1 MNKPANGDREVDEQ
15 FGSLLDDPGSFR
27 ILVEEAADIIMI
39 LEADFTVRYVNRS
52 VEQLLGYRRENVVG
66 TGIQRYLQPEETRWL
81 NSDFFARHAKSP
93 KHQAPVEIRMRHA
106 DGSCVYFE
114 AALSELPNEPYS
126 GAVAVY
132 LHDITEER
140 IVRSALVD
148 LSFHD
153 SVTGLPNRTLFM
165 DRLEQALARA
175 ARQRGPVTVLFIDLD
190 DFKDV
195 NDSLGHEA
203 GDNLLVAV
211 GRRLKACVRPE
222 DTVARLGGDEFAVL
236 LEFATDP
243 IDAVRVVERIM
254 DASHAPI
261 VFQGHRRLVTV
272 SIGVA
277 HAESGQERSED
288 LLWRADLAMY
298 RAKENGKARFELFES
313 DMSEIAHQRMKLE
326 RDLKEAFDRGQ
337 LGLHYQPEVTLGNG
351 KIVGMEA
358 LLRWQYPARGT
369 VPPEEFVPLAET
381 SGLIVPIGRWILE
394 EVCRQAMVWQDRYPE
409 APPLVSV
416 NLSAREFRQP
426 TLAHDVGAALRR
438 TGLDPSGLMLEVAE
452 SFSIDEAPHVVS
464 TVQRLRELGVKLALD
479 DFGIEGSS
487 FSYLER
493 LPVDM
498 LKIDRSLVDKLG
510 KDSNDTQR
518 LVSAMIGFARAMGI
532 QTVAEGVETSEQLD
546 ELSDMGCDLAQGFY
560 FWEPMSGLAA
570 TKLLESNRQV

>member
-1 MNKPANGDREVDEQ
+1 MSNRADEDREVGEQ
-15 FGSLLDDPGSFR
+15 SGMFVGSEGTFR
-27 ILVEEAADIIMI
+27 NLVEEASDIIMI
-39 LEADFTVRYVNRS
+39 LESDLTVRYANTS
-52 VEQLLGYRRENVVG
+52 IEQLLGYRREDVVG
-66 TGIQRYLQPEETRWL
+66 TRIQRYLQPEEIRWF
-81 NSDFFARHAKSP
+81 NRDFVAKHARSP
-93 KHQAPVEIRMRHA
+93 KHPAPVETRMRHA

-114 AALSELPNEPYS
+114 VALAKLPDEPDS

-140 IVRSALVD
+140 ILRSALVD

-153 SVTGLPNRTLFM
+153 SITGLPNRILFM

-211 GRRLKACVRPE
+211 GRRLKACIRPE

-243 IDAVRVVERIM
+243 IDAIRVVERIM
-254 DASHAPI
+254 EASHAPI
-261 VFQGHRRLVTV
+261 VFQGHRRCVTF

-277 HAESGQERSED
+277 HADSGQERGED

-313 DMSEIAHQRMKLE
+313 DMSELAHQRMKLE

-337 LGLHYQPEVTLGNG
+337 LLLHYQPEVTLSNG

-358 LLRWQYPARGT
+358 FLRWQYPERGS

-381 SGLIVPIGRWILE
+381 NGMIVPIGRWILE
-394 EVCRQAMVWQDRYPE
+394 EVCRQALVWQDRYPE

-426 TLAHDVGAALRR
+426 TLAQDVDDALRR
-438 TGLDPSGLMLEVAE
+438 TGLDPHILMLEVVE
-452 SFSIDEAPHVVS
+452 NFPLDEAPHVVA
-464 TVQRLRELGVKLALD
+464 TVQKLRSLGVKLALD

-493 LPVDM
+493 LPVDV

-510 KDSNDTQR
+510 RDDDSTER
-518 LVSAMIGFARAMGI
+518 LISAMIGFARALGI

-560 FWEPMSGLAA
+560 FWKPMSGADA
-570 TKLLESNRQV
+570 TELLESNRRS

>member
-1 MNKPANGDREVDEQ
+1 MNEPSDKSWQANGQLGTSAGNE
-15 FGSLLDDPGSFR
+15 GLFR
-27 ILVEEAADIIMI
+27 GLVENASDVIMI
-39 LEADFTVRYVNRS
+39 LEADLTIRYVNS
-52 VEQLLGYRRENVVG
+52 SIEQLLGYGRDKVVG
-66 TGIQRYLQPEETRWL
+66 TQIQRYLQPEENRWF
-81 NSDFFARHAKSP
+81 SRDFVAKHAGSRH
-93 KHQAPVEIRMRHA
+93 HLAPVEIRMRHA
-106 DGSCVYFE
+106 DGSCLYFE
-114 AALSELPNEPYS
+114 VAFAELPGEPHS
-126 GAVAVY
+126 GTIAAY

-140 IVRSALVD
+140 ILRSALVD

-153 SVTGLPNRTLFM
+153 SITGLPNRVLFM
-165 DRLEQALARA
+165 DRLEQALSRA

-236 LEFATDP
+236 LEFATNP
-243 IDAVRVVERIM
+243 IDVIRVIERIM
-254 DASHAPI
+254 EAAQAPI
-261 VFQGHRRLVTV
+261 VFQEHRRLVTV

-277 HAESGQERSED
+277 HTDSGQERGED

-298 RAKENGKARFELFES
+298 RAKERGKARFELFES
-313 DMSEIAHQRMKLE
+313 DMSELAHQRLKLE
-326 RDLKEAFDRGQ
+326 RDLRVAFDRGQ
-337 LGLHYQPEVTLGNG
+337 LSLHYQPEVTLSNG

-358 LLRWQYPARGT
+358 LLRWQDPESGT

-381 SGLIVPIGRWILE
+381 NGMIVPIGRWILE

-426 TLAHDVGAALRR
+426 TLAQDVDAALQR
-438 TGLDPSGLMLEVAE
+438 TGLNPSGLMLEVAE

-464 TVQRLRELGVKLALD
+464 TVQKLRSLGVKLALD

-487 FSYLER
+487 FSCLER
-493 LPVDM
+493 LPVDV

-510 KDSNDTQR
+510 RNGNGAER
-518 LVSAMIGFARAMGI
+518 LVSAMIGFAHAMGI
-532 QTVAEGVETSEQLD
+532 QTVAEGVETAQQLG
-546 ELSDMGCDLAQGFY
+546 ELSDMGCELAQGFY
-560 FWEPMSGLAA
+560 FWKPMSSSAA
-570 TKLLESNRQV
+570 TALLERNRRS